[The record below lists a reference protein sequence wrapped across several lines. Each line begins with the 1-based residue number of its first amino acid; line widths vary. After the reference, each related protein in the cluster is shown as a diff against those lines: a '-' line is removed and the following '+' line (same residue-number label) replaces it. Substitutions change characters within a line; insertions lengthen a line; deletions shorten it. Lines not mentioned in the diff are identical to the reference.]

1 MTFPAESFTLAV
13 FQELRDRTTPKEAA
27 DVAAQLPAPLKL
39 RLDRVCKDR
48 LVRRVR
54 SKNSSAACDTA
65 GASRKTRRRRSA
77 WSQAAHNV
85 RNAMDR
91 NRELHG
97 TVSRRQPW
105 ENSS

>member
-54 SKNSSAACDTA
+54 KQEFLGRMRHRGSLAEDAEAEVCVVSS
-65 GASRKTRRRRSA
+65 GAQRAQR
-77 WSQAAHNV
+77 
-85 RNAMDR
+85 D
-91 NRELHG
+91 G
-97 TVSRRQPW
+97 
-105 ENSS
+105 